1 MKNIFYISIIFLLF
15 SLSSFKVDKNP
26 FKAKIGNTVSDFA
39 LKNIDNSIISL
50 KDFKDAKGF
59 IVVFTCNHCP
69 FAKLYPKRLND
80 LNTKYKAL
88 GVPLLAI
95 NSMDTLIYE
104 EETFELMQ
112 KKSEAEKLNFPYLY
126 DAMQS
131 VGKNFGA
138 EHTPQA
144 FVIWK
149 ENNNWVI
156 KYNGA
161 VDDDGEH
168 PEKATSFISN
178 AVNELLNNKPVTKPE
193 TQSFGCRIF
202 YRK

>member
-1 MKNIFYISIIFLLF
+1 MKRLKFISYILLLISIY
-15 SLSSFKVDKNP
+15 SFRGDNDFPKL
-26 FKAKIGNTVSDFA
+26 KIGKTVNDFD
-39 LKNIDNSIISL
+39 LKNIDNSHVSL
-50 KDFKDAKGF
+50 SNYKDAKGF
-59 IVVFTCNHCP
+59 IIVFTCNHCP

-104 EETFELMQ
+104 EESFELMQ
-112 KKSEAEKLNFPYLY
+112 KKAEVEKLNFPYLF

-144 FVIWK
+144 YVIWK
-149 ENNNWVI
+149 QNNTWVI
-156 KYNGA
+156 KYSGA
-161 VDDDGEH
+161 VDDNGEH
-168 PEKATSFISN
+168 PEKATSFIGN
-178 AVNELLNNKPVTKPE
+178 AVDELLNNKPVSKPE